1 MRLPVARKSGPA
13 VAGAGVAGAG
23 VGALALAVVVA
34 GDGAFSCRRLRSE
47 QGVKKLAKT
56 VCWSWR

>member
-1 MRLPVARKSGPA
+1 MELV
-13 VAGAGVAGAG
+13 VLGAGVE
-23 VGALALAVVVA
+23 ALALAVVVA

-56 VCWSWR
+56 MCWSWR